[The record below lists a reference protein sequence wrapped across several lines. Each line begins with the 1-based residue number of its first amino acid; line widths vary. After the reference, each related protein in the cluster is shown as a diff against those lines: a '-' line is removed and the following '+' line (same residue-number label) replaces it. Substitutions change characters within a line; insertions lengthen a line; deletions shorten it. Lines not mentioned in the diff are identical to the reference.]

1 MYLEEATEVAL
12 MGQNPECFKI
22 DTGNTNRDS
31 LQNCINSINGG
42 NTDINDQLIA
52 DCRQERS
59 LGITI
64 ISISVLF
71 VICQSVKMVPTI
83 YEIFLCNRKPQKLH
97 SGESHPNVCETTDV
111 IERFIR
117 LVIFQICNDIRRK
130 LL

>member
-1 MYLEEATEVAL
+1 MS
-12 MGQNPECFKI
+12 QNQESFKLN
-22 DTGNTNRDS
+22 TGSTNRDS
-31 LQNCINSINGG
+31 LQNCSNSINGG
-42 NTDINDQLIA
+42 NTDINDQLLA

-97 SGESHPNVCETTDV
+97 SGESHPTFCETTDV
-111 IERFIR
+111 IDRFIR
-117 LVIFQICNDIRRK
+117 LVFLNAVI
-130 LL
+130 